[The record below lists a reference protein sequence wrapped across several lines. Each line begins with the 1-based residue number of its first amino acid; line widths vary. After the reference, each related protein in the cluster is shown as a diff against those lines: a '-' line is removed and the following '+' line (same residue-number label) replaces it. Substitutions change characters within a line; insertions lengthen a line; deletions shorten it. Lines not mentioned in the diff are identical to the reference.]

1 MMSPYVIG
9 LNKMVKH
16 ASVLSKLIK
25 DLINGESRV
34 YTYAWCLLHRDDHI
48 VSEELRRDDSKR
60 AVTELN
66 VSTYNNS
73 MIWWLCKAGKFKIL

>member
-1 MMSPYVIG
+1 MISPYEIG

-34 YTYAWCLLHRDDHI
+34 YTYAGCLLHRDDHI
-48 VSEELRRDDSKR
+48 VSEELRRDDSER
-60 AVTELN
+60 AVTETECFHIQQLHDLM
-66 VSTYNNS
+66 VV
-73 MIWWLCKAGKFKIL
+73 